1 MERPALVALLL
12 VAVAGCGSKAATTT
26 TTTPTAQKTVWLCLP
41 GRKPDPCVTSLATTY
56 VGPHGAT
63 RVETPHATVHPPIDC
78 FYVYPTVSDENRGN
92 ADRRIGLRQILVA
105 QTQAARFSQVCKV
118 YAPVYRQ
125 ITDRGL
131 TTPSLH
137 ARRLLA
143 YDDVLAAWRDY
154 LAHWNHGRG
163 VVLLGHSQG
172 SYVLEHLLTTVID
185 RSAPERRLLVSAILL
200 GGQVHAANTGTT
212 GGEGRHIPPCASA
225 TATGCVIAYSSFGR
239 KPPPGARFGRSR
251 IPGTHIVC
259 VNPTRP
265 GATGTEPVTPMFPSL
280 LLGLTGM
287 SGASAVSTPWVAYPG
302 LYTARCERS
311 GNASW
316 LQITRTRIP
325 NDTRPAVHPLLGAG
339 WGLHATDVNIA
350 LADLVD
356 VVRVEARAYATK

>member
-1 MERPALVALLL
+1 MRRPALLALLL
-12 VAVAGCGSKAATTT
+12 VALAGCGSKTAVTTT
-26 TTTPTAQKTVWLCLP
+26 TTAAAPRAPKTVWLCFP
-41 GRKPDPCVTSLATTY
+41 GKQPDPCVTSLATTY
-56 VGPHGAT
+56 VGPHGVT
-63 RVETPHATVHPPIDC
+63 HVERPRLAANPPVDC
-78 FYVYPTVSDENRGN
+78 FYVYPTVSNEDRGN
-92 ADRRIGLRQILVA
+92 ADRAIGLRQILVA

-131 TTPSLH
+131 TDRSLH
-137 ARRLLA
+137 ANPLLA
-143 YDDVLAAWRDY
+143 YNDVLAAWRDY

-172 SYVLEHLLTTVID
+172 SYVLKHLLSTVID
-185 RSAPERRLLVSAILL
+185 RSPAQRRLLVSAIVL
-200 GGQVHAANTGTT
+200 GGQVHSNDF
-212 GGEGRHIPPCASA
+212 RHIPPCASA

-239 KPPPGARFGRSR
+239 KPPPGAMFGRSR

-259 VNPTRP
+259 VNPARP
-265 GATGTEPVTPMFPSL
+265 GATASEPVTPLFPSL

-287 SGASAVSTPWVAYPG
+287 SGGSAVSTPWVAYPD

-316 LQITRTRIP
+316 LQITRRPIP
-325 NDTRPAVHPLLGAG
+325 NDPRPTVRPLFGAG

-350 LADLVD
+350 LADLVN
-356 VVRVEARAYATK
+356 VVRSEARAYATK